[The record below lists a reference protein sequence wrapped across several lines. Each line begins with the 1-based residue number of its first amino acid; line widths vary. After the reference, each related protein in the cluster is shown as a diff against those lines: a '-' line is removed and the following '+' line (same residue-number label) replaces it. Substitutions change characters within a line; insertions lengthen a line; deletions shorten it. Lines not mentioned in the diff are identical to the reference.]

1 MAQINHVFHG
11 RELAFVILSLLSI
24 SVFAQKKPTLMILPS
39 DNWCTQRY
47 FTTTYENQGETVRVP
62 NYQQAFQE
70 DLELNPVIS
79 KVGELMTGLGYS
91 LKDAEMELKSIST
104 RTAEDNATLSKSS
117 GAQLTES
124 PLDMLKRRAKADI
137 IIKNSLA
144 SISFSDSKNKIGYN
158 SDDKIFKLYTAT
170 IGNVSLYKKKQ
181 TVSSTS
187 IILDGNS
194 QNADNSDAINSYLN
208 TTVDQVTLQRS
219 FVGDGGWYTLCLPF
233 ALTPEDIKDQFQGA
247 DFQEFTG
254 MTLNTD
260 NSFSLNFN
268 KVTETK
274 AGVPYMVRPI
284 NGSNIQNPVFTN
296 KTIEVDQPAT
306 VTHRCE
312 NTTSYECSFTGIF
325 NPTDVH
331 DRTIRFISADGVTLK
346 MAAADD
352 NSKLKGFRAYIKLP
366 SESTAAKINCVD
378 TTNGITTAES
388 DVRNTKP
395 GVYDL
400 FGRYIGPSV
409 KGLGHGVYIVKG
421 RKIIIK

>member
-1 MAQINHVFHG
+1 MKLLFRILFLCVSVAWSGVAHSQDGTVFSLVRDASALKEGDVVVIADPDAKVALGKEMNSAHNGIYSTNIAINGEEITINDDVQVFQLESSSSEWLFSTG
-11 RELAFVILSLLSI
+11 TSYLGSSKENELSFYDDVDEY
-24 SVFAQKKPTLMILPS
+24 KK
-39 DNWCTQRY
+39 
-47 FTTTYENQGETVRVP
+47 
-62 NYQQAFQE
+62 
-70 DLELNPVIS
+70 
-79 KVGELMTGLGYS
+79 
-91 LKDAEMELKSIST
+91 AE
-104 RTAEDNATLSKSS
+104 
-117 GAQLTES
+117 
-124 PLDMLKRRAKADI
+124 I
-137 IIKNSLA
+137 IIENNLA
-144 SISFSDSKNKIGYN
+144 NIYFSNGNYRIGYN
-158 SDDKIFKLYTAT
+158 SGNRIFKLYTAT

-181 TVSSTS
+181 TMSSTS

-194 QNADNSDAINSYLN
+194 QNADNNDIITSYLN
-208 TTVDQVTLQRS
+208 KTVDKVTLQRS

-233 ALTPEDIKDQFQGA
+233 ALTSEDIKDQFQDA
-247 DFQEFTG
+247 DFQEFTS
-254 MTLNTD
+254 MTMNAD

-331 DRTIRFISADGVTLK
+331 DRTIRFVSADGVTLN
-346 MAAADD
+346 MAATND
-352 NSKLKGFRAYIKLP
+352 NSKLKGFRAYVKLP
-366 SESTAAKINCVD
+366 SESTPAKINCVD